1 VSWVTAMVLGG
12 AAGAGYA
19 FTTWLLG
26 RIFR

>member
-1 VSWVTAMVLGG
+1 MNWLTAMILGG